1 MLNYLKTVVGCVCV
15 SVVFT
20 LWQTTPDANAG
31 QPLVPAAEGKD
42 EDRYN
47 PRQVLKKPIRPIT
60 DPVIIEAE
68 ATDTAPNELVIGV
81 EVNGA
86 ARAYPI
92 NQLNGPQREIINDV
106 LGGTAIAAT
115 W

>member
-1 MLNYLKTVVGCVCV
+1 MLKWLKIGTGCVV
-15 SVVFT
+15 IAPGFAVWHT
-20 LWQTTPDANAG
+20 APLANPG
-31 QPLVPAAEGKD
+31 GISEAAD
-42 EDRYN
+42 PDRYA
-47 PRQVLKKPIRPIT
+47 PRQVLRQPIRPIT
-60 DPVIIEAE
+60 NPVIVAAAE
-68 ATDTAPNELVIGV
+68 TDTAANELVIGV

-92 NQLNGPQREIINDV
+92 NQLTGPQREIINDV

>member
-1 MLNYLKTVVGCVCV
+1 MSKWLKIACGCAGV
-15 SVVFT
+15 SVAFAV
-20 LWQTTPDANAG
+20 WQTVPHANSG
-31 QPLVPAAEGKD
+31 QPLVPVAQSGD
-42 EDRYN
+42 PVRYD
-47 PRQVLKKPIRPIT
+47 PRQVLRKPIRPIT
-60 DPVIIEAE
+60 DPTITGAE

-81 EVNGA
+81 RVNGA

-92 NQLNGPQREIINDV
+92 NQLTGPKREIINDM

>member
-1 MLNYLKTVVGCVCV
+1 MLKWLRIVTGCIVIAATFAV
-15 SVVFT
+15 
-20 LWQTTPDANAG
+20 WQTAPQSNRSG
-31 QPLVPAAEGKD
+31 PLARLTAAAD
-42 EDRYN
+42 PDRYA
-47 PRQVLKKPIRPIT
+47 PRQVLRQPIRPIT
-60 DPVIIEAE
+60 NPVIVAAGESG
-68 ATDTAPNELVIGV
+68 TAANELVIGV

-92 NQLNGPQREIINDV
+92 NQLTGPSREIINDV

>member
-1 MLNYLKTVVGCVCV
+1 MLNWLKIAGGLCIAAVLVVSQIG
-15 SVVFT
+15 
-20 LWQTTPDANAG
+20 
-31 QPLVPAAEGKD
+31 PLLDSGRLSIQASAAQD
-42 EDRYN
+42 PDRYT
-47 PRQVLKKPIRPIT
+47 PRQVLRRPIRPIIN
-60 DPVIIEAE
+60 PVIVAAQE
-68 ATDTAPNELVIGV
+68 TDTAQNELVIGV

-92 NQLNGPQREIINDV
+92 NQLTGPDREIINDV

>member
-1 MLNYLKTVVGCVCV
+1 MVRCAVAFSLLAGLSIASGQAV
-15 SVVFT
+15 SG
-20 LWQTTPDANAG
+20 QDTPS
-31 QPLVPAAEGKD
+31 VE
-42 EDRYN
+42 RYE
-47 PRQVLKKPIRPIT
+47 PRQVLRRPIRPIVNPMIV
-60 DPVIIEAE
+60 DIDAADI
-68 ATDTAPNELVIGV
+68 DDNELVIGV

-92 NQLNGPQREIINDV
+92 NQLTGPQREIINDV

>member
-1 MLNYLKTVVGCVCV
+1 MLRLLRTATGCVCV
-15 SVVFT
+15 SVAFAIWLT
-20 LWQTTPDANAG
+20 APDPNSG
-31 QPLVPAAEGKD
+31 QPLLSVAESAD
-42 EDRYN
+42 PDSYN
-47 PRQVLKKPIRPIT
+47 PRQVLPRPIRPIT
-60 DPVIIEAE
+60 DPTIIGAE